1 MKIRY
6 LNGRR
11 LYYAFLAGG
20 QAVIEDKDYLNKI
33 NVFPVPDADT
43 GTNLASTLHSIAQ
56 GAKHGKTIKGTMHSI
71 ADAALMGARGN
82 SGLIFAQFI
91 QGFSQEIGLEPKMS
105 TTAFGDYARRAVQH
119 TYRAILSPVEGT
131 MITVMKDWA
140 EAVYRYRT
148 KTSDFAELLS
158 HSLHAA
164 KQSLRDTP
172 KKLHVLARAGVV
184 DAGAKGFVDFIEGVI
199 DFVRAG
205 RLRHIFRASKTPLP
219 VLQAPKHSLKNGL
232 THRYCAEAM
241 LAGRHMDLDALRA
254 RLHKF
259 GASVI
264 VAGSGEKIRFHI
276 HTNDPAGLFDQV
288 HEFGATRQIKVDD
301 MRRQFDAS
309 HRRKYPIAVVT
320 DSACDL
326 PQDYLDD
333 HQVHMIPFNLNFG
346 HDIYLDRLT
355 IQPAQFYELLRSR
368 REHPTTSL
376 PGPLLVQNLLSFL
389 SSFYDSILVYSISS
403 GLSGTFRAT
412 EQQAQSVTDKKISVI
427 DTRTL
432 SLSQGLIVMRAVE
445 ALRRG
450 MSHEDIV
457 RASKE
462 WVTKSRLLV
471 DVNTMKYFVRGG
483 RVSPLKGLLARAL
496 HIKPIIALDESG
508 KATNVGKAFGRRANM
523 NKILKIITAWSRE
536 QKVWGYAVVH
546 AQNRP
551 RAEEYAAQLTRIL
564 GKPPA
569 LIQEITPVIGV
580 HAGPGTAAV
589 CLLFE

>member
-1 MKIRY
+1 MKITY

-20 QAVIEDKDYLNKI
+20 QAVIADEDYLNKI

-56 GAKHGKTIKGTMHSI
+56 GAKHGKTLKETMRSI

-82 SGLIFAQFI
+82 SGLIFAQFV
-91 QGFSQEIGLEPKMS
+91 QGFSQEISVESKMS
-105 TTAFGDYARRAVQH
+105 TTAFGDSVRRAIQH
-119 TYRAILSPVEGT
+119 VYKAILSPVEGT

-148 KTSDFAELLS
+148 RTSDFAELLS

-172 KKLHVLARAGVV
+172 KKLQVLARAGVV

-205 RLRHIFRASKTPLP
+205 RLRHISRASRTSPP
-219 VLQAPKHSLKNGL
+219 ALQAPKHSLKNGL

-254 RLHKF
+254 KLHDF

-264 VAGSGEKIRFHI
+264 VAGSGEKLRFHI
-276 HTNDPAGLFDQV
+276 HTNDPAGLFSQIRA
-288 HEFGATRQIKVDD
+288 FGSPRQIKVDD
-301 MRRQFDAS
+301 MRRQYDAS

-326 PQDYLDD
+326 PQEYLDENQI
-333 HQVHMIPFNLNFG
+333 QVIPFNLNFG
-346 HDIYLDRLT
+346 QDIYLDRLT
-355 IQPAQFYELLRSR
+355 IQPAQFYEQLKTRS
-368 REHPTTSL
+368 EQPTTAL

-389 SSFYDSILVYSISS
+389 SSCYDSILVYHISS
-403 GLSGTFRAT
+403 GLSGTYAAT
-412 EQQAQSVTDKKISVI
+412 EQQARSIKDKKISVI

-432 SLSQGLIVMRAVE
+432 SLCQGLMVMRAVD
-445 ALRRG
+445 AVRRG

-457 RASKE
+457 RASKD
-462 WVTKSRLLV
+462 WVAKSRLLV

-483 RVSPLKGLLARAL
+483 RVSPLKGLLARVL
-496 HIKPIIALDESG
+496 HIKPIIALDKSG
-508 KATNVGKAFGRRANM
+508 KAINAGKAFSRGASM
-523 NKILKIITAWSRE
+523 KKILKIVTEWSR
-536 QKVWGYAVVH
+536 KYKIWKYAVVH

-551 RAEEYAAQLTRIL
+551 RAEEYAAQLTGIL
-564 GKPPA
+564 KMPPTY
-569 LIQEITPVIGV
+569 IQEITPVIGA
-580 HAGPGTAAV
+580 HAGPGTV
-589 CLLFE
+589 GITVLFE